1 MFVYG
6 TAWKEERTEEL
17 VRLALGAGFRA
28 LDTANQR
35 KHYVESAVGAAIAA
49 SGVPRAEL
57 FVQTKFTHL
66 PGQDDRLPYDAHAPI
81 ATQVDQSCASSLE
94 HLGTTYLDS
103 YLLHG
108 PSARDRLTD
117 VDIAAWRAMEAL
129 HDRGVVRQLGASNL
143 TRAQLEQLLKLAR
156 VRPAVVQNRCYA
168 RTGWDL
174 AVRAIC
180 RTHAIAY
187 QGFSLLTAN
196 RAELQRPVLDAIARR
211 IGATPA
217 QVVFAFA
224 LRANMTP
231 LTGTSSEQHMREDLA
246 AQELALTDADV
257 VAISGIATS

>member
-17 VRLALGAGFRA
+17 VRLALRAGFRA

-35 KHYVESAVGAAIAA
+35 KHYVEGAVGAAIAA

-66 PGQDDRLPYDAHAPI
+66 PGQDHRLPYEPDAPI
-81 ATQVDQSCASSLE
+81 ATQVEQSCASSLE

-103 YLLHG
+103 YVLHG
-108 PSARDRLTD
+108 PSARDRLAD
-117 VDIAAWRAMEAL
+117 VDVAAWRAMEAL
-129 HDRGVVRQLGASNL
+129 HDRGVVRQLGASNVTL
-143 TRAQLEQLLKLAR
+143 AQLEQLLRLAR

-168 RTGWDL
+168 RSGWDH
-174 AVRAIC
+174 AVRATC
-180 RTHAIAY
+180 RAHAIAY

-196 RAELQRPVLDAIARR
+196 RAELQRPLLDAITRR
-211 IGATPA
+211 TGATRA

-224 LRANMTP
+224 LRAGMTP
-231 LTGTSSEQHMREDLA
+231 LTGTSSEHHMREDLA
-246 AQELALTDADV
+246 AQELVLTDEDV